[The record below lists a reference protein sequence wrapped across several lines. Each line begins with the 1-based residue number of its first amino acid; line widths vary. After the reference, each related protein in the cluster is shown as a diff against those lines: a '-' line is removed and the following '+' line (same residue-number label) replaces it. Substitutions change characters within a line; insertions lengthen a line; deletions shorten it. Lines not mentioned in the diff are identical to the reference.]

1 MVKPVKAHGLLVRGS
16 LPLDA
21 LTFEKVVTSHEYV
34 LVKFDTAYP
43 FGDLHDEWK
52 DIAKFSARNTEL
64 IAAEININQARLK
77 DFPKASFTVM
87 VNVEGFHLYC
97 LNLSLICGGR

>member
-1 MVKPVKAHGLLVRGS
+1 MRGS

-21 LTFEKVVTSHEYV
+21 LTFEKIIRNHEYV

-52 DIAKFSARNTEL
+52 DIARYSARNYDL
-64 IAAEININQARLK
+64 VAAEVNINEYGYRLHK
-77 DFPKASFTVM
+77 SLTSFFMNKCST
-87 VNVEGFHLYC
+87 LT
-97 LNLSLICGGR
+97 LS